1 MRALLP
7 VAVICLLGTA
17 LSGCV
22 VAEVASAGVGVAT
35 TVVSTTAHV
44 AGSVVSGAADAVTG
58 SSDDEDK
65 DKDSDDSHHHHH
77 SDDNDGDK

>member
-7 VAVICLLGTA
+7 VAVICLLGTS

-22 VAEVASAGVGVAT
+22 VAEVASAGVGIAT

-44 AGSVVSGAADAVTG
+44 AGSVVRGTADAVTG
-58 SSDDEDK
+58 DSDD
-65 DKDSDDSHHHHH
+65 DKDSDDSDHHHHH
-77 SDDNDGDK
+77 HDSDDDDGDK

>member
-22 VAEVASAGVGVAT
+22 VAEVASAGIGVAT

-44 AGSVVSGAADAVTG
+44 AGSVVSGAADTVSG
-58 SSDDEDK
+58 DSDK
-65 DKDSDDSHHHHH
+65 DDDS
-77 SDDNDGDK
+77 